1 VNIAAAL
8 RLIVSGKNPAVS
20 RTYTINQE
28 TVFEAGDEDGD
39 EEGRE
44 LSHKPYF
51 KFQGGR

>member
-1 VNIAAAL
+1 MNIAAAL